1 MLVNNAVVIAK
12 YFGMSDLVI
21 GLTIIAVGTSLPE
34 LAASLAGV
42 MKGEDDMAVGNIIG
56 SNVFNILAVM
66 GIPGILNPSILSE
79 FAMGRDFWVMLGV
92 SLLLVVMAL
101 GKSRSVNR
109 IEGGALVVCFLVYQ
123 GYLLMNMSA

>member
-1 MLVNNAVVIAK
+1 
-12 YFGMSDLVI
+12 
-21 GLTIIAVGTSLPE
+21 
-34 LAASLAGV
+34 

-79 FAMGRDFWVMLGV
+79 FVMGRDFWVMLGV

-109 IEGGALVVCFLVYQ
+109 IEGGVLIVTFVAYQ
-123 GYLLMNMSA
+123 SYLLMNMSA